1 MFVTFDVLQQVV
13 PNIFQA
19 FPSLNCFRNF
29 EIPPLQSVILGYMN
43 EDIIVSLLHI
53 NMTHHYHYYT
63 FHLISDA
70 EPFHKIIGANNL
82 SVICGH

>member
-13 PNIFQA
+13 PNLFQA

-43 EDIIVSLLHI
+43 EDIIVIMVLI
-53 NMTHHYHYYT
+53 ITHHYHYFSLDFILT
-63 FHLISDA
+63 QHFT
-70 EPFHKIIGANNL
+70 K
-82 SVICGH
+82 